1 MFEMRKSEQI
11 RNYSRKGLLVLWS
24 RYERR
29 RIMRREYVKIK
40 QSVYD
45 ELIEIKAKY
54 VLMLKVFEMLNI
66 QTPEDKDKDELGG
79 RE

>member
-1 MFEMRKSEQI
+1 
-11 RNYSRKGLLVLWS
+11 
-24 RYERR
+24 
-29 RIMRREYVKIK
+29 MRREYVKIK

-66 QTPEDKDKDELGG
+66 NTEEDKGE
-79 RE
+79 ENE

>member
-1 MFEMRKSEQI
+1 
-11 RNYSRKGLLVLWS
+11 
-24 RYERR
+24 
-29 RIMRREYVKIK
+29 MRREYVKIK

-66 QTPEDKDKDELGG
+66 NKEADKESDNGLE
-79 RE
+79 